1 MNGILRK
8 IPQTERTKKNLF
20 PLVQEI
26 KDEIVEYP
34 LGKFIEYIEDDDHII
49 ERYAILA
56 GDFDD
61 RFKESED
68 WNLNFGNS
76 TSTYWI

>member
-26 KDEIVEYP
+26 KDEIVPE
-34 LGKFIEYIEDDDHII
+34 IETMAEQIITNRKKEEDEEMLISQ
-49 ERYAILA
+49 R
-56 GDFDD
+56 
-61 RFKESED
+61 S
-68 WNLNFGNS
+68 
-76 TSTYWI
+76 